1 MASGYRGVFLI
12 GNKAANRITDVQVV
26 DAGGNTIPLP
36 FAEYVAR
43 GAEPNYKTLPWQED
57 VEAKQAEP
65 KPQVPSLSHV
75 VTYRGAA
82 TDNWSAEETDDTL
95 HADQRNSQRSRG
107 SRAGQRVE
115 EDMLFAGNSLAKAQR
130 LFECFIKRRP
140 KSRLTIRQRT
150 RVLQECPPSS

>member
-82 TDNWSAEETDDTL
+82 TDNWSPEETDDPL
-95 HADQRNSQRSRG
+95 HADRRNFTRSRG
-107 SRAGQRVE
+107 GAGLGSALRRICCSLETVSLRPSGSLSASSRGDR
-115 EDMLFAGNSLAKAQR
+115 GR
-130 LFECFIKRRP
+130 G
-140 KSRLTIRQRT
+140 
-150 RVLQECPPSS
+150 

>member
-43 GAEPNYKTLPWQED
+43 GAEPNYKTLRPAQLPE
-57 VEAKQAEP
+57 VE
-65 KPQVPSLSHV
+65 
-75 VTYRGAA
+75 R
-82 TDNWSAEETDDTL
+82 W
-95 HADQRNSQRSRG
+95 

-115 EDMLFAGNSLAKAQR
+115 EDTLFAGNSLAKAQR

-150 RVLQECPPSS
+150 RVLQEWPPSS

>member
-57 VEAKQAEP
+57 VEAQTGATEAIGP
-65 KPQVPSLSHV
+65 IAKPRCHIPGGRH
-75 VTYRGAA
+75 
-82 TDNWSAEETDDTL
+82 
-95 HADQRNSQRSRG
+95 
-107 SRAGQRVE
+107 
-115 EDMLFAGNSLAKAQR
+115 
-130 LFECFIKRRP
+130 
-140 KSRLTIRQRT
+140 RQLVR
-150 RVLQECPPSS
+150 